1 MTDADV
7 IGRDFRVYSS

>member
-7 IGRDFRVYSS
+7 IEFPV